1 LIPLMSGMPDPL
13 PKTRAL
19 ILVVE
24 DEALVRMTLV
34 DVLEDAGFKVIEAV
48 HADEALRVLKAV
60 SDIQAVVTD
69 VEMPRGSINGF
80 ELARRVRTERQE
92 IGVLIASGR
101 AAPKAGDLPDGA
113 LFIGK
118 PVHPATLVQLLKTLL
133 GPTNDQIGS

>member
-1 LIPLMSGMPDPL
+1 MIPLLSGMSDPV
-13 PKTRAL
+13 PKARAL

-24 DEALVRMTLV
+24 DVALVRMTLV

-48 HADEALRVLKAV
+48 HADEALRVLEAV

-118 PVHPATLVQLLKTLL
+118 PVHSTTLVHLLKTLL
-133 GPTNDQIGS
+133 GPNHDRAGS

>member
-1 LIPLMSGMPDPL
+1 MSGMPDPF
-13 PKTRAL
+13 PKARPL

-34 DVLEDAGFKVIEAV
+34 DVLEDAGFKVIEVV

-60 SDIQAVVTD
+60 SDIQALVTD

-92 IGVLIASGR
+92 IGILIASGR
-101 AAPKAGDLPDGA
+101 AAPKVGDLPDGA

-118 PVHPATLVQLLKTLL
+118 PVHPETLVRLLKTLL
-133 GPTNDQIGS
+133 GSNHDQTGS

>member
-1 LIPLMSGMPDPL
+1 MSEPEPA
-13 PKTRAL
+13 PHTRPL

-24 DEALVRMTLV
+24 DEALVRMTMV

-60 SDIQAVVTD
+60 SGIDAVVTD

-80 ELARRVRTERQE
+80 ELARRVRTDRQE

-101 AAPKAGDLPDGA
+101 AAPKPGDLPDGA

-118 PVHPATLVQLLKTLL
+118 PVHPETLARLIERLL
-133 GPTNDQIGS
+133 GPTPR

>member
-1 LIPLMSGMPDPL
+1 MPESNSN
-13 PKTRAL
+13 TRPV

-34 DVLEDAGFKVIEAV
+34 DVLEDAGFKVIEAA

-60 SDIQAVVTD
+60 SGIDAVVTD

-80 ELARRVRTERQE
+80 ELARRVRTDRQE

-101 AAPKAGDLPDGA
+101 AAPKLGDLPEGA

-118 PVHPATLVQLLKTLL
+118 PVHPETLVQLIRRLL
-133 GPTNDQIGS
+133 SASPR

>member
-1 LIPLMSGMPDPL
+1 
-13 PKTRAL
+13 
-19 ILVVE
+19 
-24 DEALVRMTLV
+24 MTLV

-60 SDIQAVVTD
+60 SGIDAVVTD

-80 ELARRVRTERQE
+80 ELARRVRTDRQD

-101 AAPKAGDLPDGA
+101 AAPKPGDLPDGA

-118 PVHPATLVQLLKTLL
+118 PVHPETLVRLIERLL
-133 GPTNDQIGS
+133 GPTPR